1 MRKTRKRAQATPR
14 DDAAQLRLIADNMP
28 AMSIAYDEKLLCLFA
43 SQRFAEFFGF
53 TTTSI
58 VGKHLREIIGEGPYQ
73 EVKPHFD
80 RVLEGK
86 RTAYQ
91 RTRVLDSG
99 DPRYLEVELTPNIGP
114 DGRTRGLFAVT
125 TDVTDHKVTEKAM
138 RDSEAELRLLTDN
151 VPAMISYIDRQM
163 NCVFANK
170 RYADF
175 FGLAAADVVG
185 KPLREIV
192 GAAHFAAL
200 QAHFANA
207 LEGHPVSFQW
217 DVQRVGGALRC
228 IEVKLVP
235 RASDQGPVSGCYA
248 MAIYITEQKRTEER
262 IQHVAEHDSLTGL
275 PNRLL
280 FNDRLSQALSIA
292 KRDAGQCALLYLD
305 LDKFKPINDTLG
317 HAAGDQLLRM
327 VAGRIREQ
335 VRESDTVARV
345 GGDEF
350 TVILHDISSPQNA
363 ATVAQKIIAAL
374 AAPFQLGSGSRES
387 VVGSSIGIAVYP
399 KDGQDHETLIKKA
412 DAAMYLAKA
421 RGNSFCFSG
430 T

>member
-28 AMSIAYDEKLLCLFA
+28 AMSIAYDGKLLCLFA
-43 SQRFAEFFGF
+43 NQRFAEFFGF

-80 RVLEGK
+80 RVLGGK
-86 RTAYQ
+86 RAAYQ

-99 DPRYLEVELTPNIGP
+99 DLRYLEVELTPNIGP

-125 TDVTDHKVTEKAM
+125 TDVTERRRVDEQLRETDKRLRDANEKLRMLIESSPLAIYTRDPDGLLTSWNPAAEKMYGWKAAEVLGKPLPSVPDASRPSSDGLRMRLLAGESFIKHEARRRRRDGTPLDIEAFLGPLRDDTGHITGIIAMVADVTDRKQAEKAM

-151 VPAMISYIDRQM
+151 VPAMISCVDRQM

-175 FGLAAADVVG
+175 FGLATAEIVG

-192 GAAHFAAL
+192 GAVHFATLEAHFAK
-200 QAHFANA
+200 A

-217 DVQRVGGALRC
+217 DVQRAGGALRC

-248 MAIYITEQKRTEER
+248 MAIDITEQKRTEER

-280 FNDRLSQALSIA
+280 FN
-292 KRDAGQCALLYLD
+292 
-305 LDKFKPINDTLG
+305 
-317 HAAGDQLLRM
+317 
-327 VAGRIREQ
+327 
-335 VRESDTVARV
+335 
-345 GGDEF
+345 
-350 TVILHDISSPQNA
+350 
-363 ATVAQKIIAAL
+363 
-374 AAPFQLGSGSRES
+374 
-387 VVGSSIGIAVYP
+387 
-399 KDGQDHETLIKKA
+399 
-412 DAAMYLAKA
+412 
-421 RGNSFCFSG
+421 
-430 T
+430 